1 MKMKKCLYP
10 GSFDPFTKGHED
22 IVNKSLEIFDQVI
35 IGIGINTK
43 KKALFS
49 IESRI
54 NHIKSLFDSRVEV
67 LSYDSLTVDFCVKNE
82 CSHIIRGIRDT
93 KDFEYEKSI
102 AYMNNELSKI
112 DTVFLL
118 SDQKYLH
125 INSSI
130 VRELHINGAD
140 ISKFVT
146 NCNKLN

>member
-1 MKMKKCLYP
+1 MKKCLYP

-43 KKALFS
+43 KKTLFS

-54 NHIKSLFDSRVEV
+54 NHIKSLFKSGVEI

-130 VRELHINGAD
+130 VRELYINGAD

-146 NCNKLN
+146 NCNMLN